1 MGVGVRIRCDCIYL
15 QKKSMEWVVYCCGI
29 VERDKETIR
38 VNVAII
44 FFFDKGYLPE
54 CDYVP

>member
-1 MGVGVRIRCDCIYL
+1 MGVRIRCDCIYL

-29 VERDKETIR
+29 VERDKETIK